1 MRQLEN
7 EIEKK
12 LVDQVK
18 KLGGQAFKFIS
29 PNHAGIPD
37 RLVILPGN
45 KIGFAEIKRP
55 GGKTRRLQD
64 NQIAFL
70 KSLGCMVWVIDNEE
84 KIDKFI
90 KKLQGG
96 TQTIERDIQAI

>member
-18 KLGGQAFKFIS
+18 KIGGQAFKFIS

-64 NQIAFL
+64 KQIAFL